1 MTRASKQKIK
11 ITEKFGWSP
20 KNDVSELSSK
30 ISRPRIIAR
39 PGSPTGS
46 QRQINGTFGSLSWI
60 KSISVG
66 VMNRAAASHTTGP
79 KPMKALAIKT

>member
-1 MTRASKQKIK
+1 MIRASKQKIK

-20 KNDVSELSSK
+20 RKEVREFSSN
-30 ISRPRIIAR
+30 ISKPRIMAR
-39 PGSPTGS
+39 PGSPTGN

-60 KSISVG
+60 RSIKVG